1 MTIEAALAKELSR
14 LQNSDDRFLTLVR
27 NDRELDLSLLN
38 VEYRV
43 RDISLREHVLTFAK
57 FRNRFPGPHLG
68 KEASGIKQVLRRFH
82 QGRTLVR
89 WTMSTLSY

>member
-1 MTIEAALAKELSR
+1 MTVEAALAKELSR
-14 LQNSDDRFLTLVR
+14 LQNPDNGFLASVR

-57 FRNRFPGPHLG
+57 FGD
-68 KEASGIKQVLRRFH
+68 
-82 QGRTLVR
+82 
-89 WTMSTLSY
+89 